1 MNKTLIVAILLIAE
15 APMYAQDQQSNAIK
29 LKADAQK
36 VVSIIKGDKTKT
48 QVYCEINDLGEQIG
62 EADQKKDD
70 KNAEALSQ
78 QVTELEKK
86 LGPEYLALVNN
97 LNNVDPNSPEGRE
110 IDSILAPLDDFCED

>member
-36 VVSIIKGDKTKT
+36 VVSIIKGDKAKT